1 MPGITSPG
9 PSRTDHLDLSQGF
22 QVVVSQ
28 QVQALA
34 TTLKQDTLM
43 KKIIAATCLAGAIA
57 LPGLAQAR
65 EVTLTTQLKDYGGN
79 DAYLAIY
86 VTDANGQYQKT
97 LWVAGKKAK
106 YYRHLTDW
114 ARGSGM
120 NPSEFDG
127 VSGASVGSG
136 RPLKVS
142 VELADTLID
151 AGYQIRIDSAVENKR
166 EGRAD
171 VSVPLTAKG
180 SGKPATGSTYVD
192 SFTYDL

>member
-1 MPGITSPG
+1 MNFAFF
-9 PSRTDHLDLSQGF
+9 HGF
-22 QVVVSQ
+22 QVAVSQ

-34 TTLKQDTLM
+34 ITFNQDIIM

-65 EVTLTTQLKDYGGN
+65 EVTLTTQLKDYSGN
-79 DAYLAIY
+79 GAYLAIY

-106 YYRHLTDW
+106 YYRHLSDW
-114 ARGSGM
+114 ARGSAM
-120 NPSEFDG
+120 KPSEFDG
-127 VSGASVGSG
+127 LSGASVGSG
-136 RPLKVS
+136 RSLTVS

-151 AGYQIRIDSAVENKR
+151 AGYQIRIDSAVEDKR
-166 EGRAD
+166 DSRAD
-171 VSVPLTAKG
+171 VSVPLTSAG
-180 SGKPATGSTYVD
+180 SGKPVSGSTYVE